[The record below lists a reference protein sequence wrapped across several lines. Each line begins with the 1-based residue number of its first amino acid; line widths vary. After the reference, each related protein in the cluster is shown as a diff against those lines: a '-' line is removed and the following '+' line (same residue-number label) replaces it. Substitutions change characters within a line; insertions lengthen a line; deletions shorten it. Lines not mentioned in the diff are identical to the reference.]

1 MVAVSQA
8 LGEALIERAGIGR
21 DAGGLWIDR
30 QGRHTSAVSETLI
43 WALVAIA
50 GEAKRG

>member
-1 MVAVSQA
+1 VTVTVNRS

-21 DAGGLWIDR
+21 DGEGLWVDGE
-30 QGRHTSAVSETLI
+30 GRRTSAITEALT

-50 GEAKRG
+50 EED